1 MRGSSSSDKAAGIGL
16 DGKRGSSN
24 PLWSEYDHSSGMAGM
39 MSSAEMDMGS
49 ARGSSK
55 ENEEKKASKEKKTGK
70 NKDKKDKSKDK
81 KDKSK
86 DKKDKKD
93 KKSKKSKNHKRR
105 RTLADEF
112 ASLTEKERASRL
124 RRLKY
129 VTTRHDQPPPANSVG
144 GSVAV
149 AAAAQ

>member
-81 KDKSK
+81 KDKK
-86 DKKDKKD
+86 NKKDKKD